1 MKSPTCAKHS
11 KTGQIE
17 IHTRRKRG
25 IRPPPVSTGCFKP
38 DTNANLVPVLQ
49 HSAPRAY
56 LGYLVQVLFNTNR
69 Y

>member
-1 MKSPTCAKHS
+1 MQNTA
-11 KTGQIE
+11 
-17 IHTRRKRG
+17 
-25 IRPPPVSTGCFKP
+25 RPGKLKFTLGEKEALPPVSTGCFKP

-49 HSAPRAY
+49 HSAPRGY